1 MKNKSYKYKNLILR
15 NTYIDKLADIVN
27 EYNNTYHRTIKMNP
41 VHVKPGIYINFGI
54 ENKEKDPKF
63 KVGDHVTISKYK
75 NNFPNCYEEG
85 LCD

>member
-1 MKNKSYKYKNLILR
+1 
-15 NTYIDKLADIVN
+15 
-27 EYNNTYHRTIKMNP
+27 MNP
-41 VHVKPGIYINFGI
+41 VHVKPGIYVNFGI